1 MQKAR
6 NLRRIMKLRVYFFIK
21 ISRKRLTIQ
30 RKRCIIYSGG
40 ERYDRYRKCP
50 SRCGK
55 CDNNLGRINHNSQN
69 LERQLTCRG
78 VGRKLY
84 SLHTYHNTMDKKILQ
99 ALITILAVLSWIRVC
114 FSRDVLSIVASIIIT
129 IALICIIMK
138 KR

>member
-6 NLRRIMKLRVYFFIK
+6 NLRRIMRLRVYFFNI
-21 ISRKRLTIQ
+21 ISRKRLTIH

-50 SRCGK
+50 SRHGK

-69 LERQLTCRG
+69 LERQVTSKG
-78 VGRKLY
+78 VERKLY
-84 SLHTYHNTMDKKILQ
+84 SSYTYHSTMNKKILQ
-99 ALITILAVLSWIRVC
+99 LLVAILAVLSWIRVC
-114 FSRDVLSIVASIIIT
+114 FSQDALSITASVIIT
-129 IALICIIMK
+129 IALICVVLK

>member
-6 NLRRIMKLRVYFFIK
+6 SLRRIMRLRVYFFIK
-21 ISRKRLTIQ
+21 ISRKRLIIQ

-50 SRCGK
+50 SRRGK

-69 LERQLTCRG
+69 LERQLTYRG

-114 FSRDVLSIVASIIIT
+114 FSQDVLSIVASIIIT

>member
-6 NLRRIMKLRVYFFIK
+6 NLRRIMRLRVYFFNI

-50 SRCGK
+50 SRHGK

-69 LERQLTCRG
+69 LERQVTSKG
-78 VGRKLY
+78 VERKLY
-84 SLHTYHNTMDKKILQ
+84 SSYTYHSTMNKKILQ
-99 ALITILAVLSWIRVC
+99 LLVAILAVLSWIRVC
-114 FSRDVLSIVASIIIT
+114 FLQDALSITASVIIT
-129 IALICIIMK
+129 ITLICVVLK